1 MSKYKFVLKGKDE
14 IFSTKANGDLTYM
27 ISAMMQFVVERT
39 IESKITKKEFLES
52 CKEWYEMSMKILNES
67 ENE

>member
-14 IFSTKANGDLTYM
+14 IFSTKANGDLQYM
-27 ISAMMQFVVERT
+27 VSAMMQFVVERA

-52 CKEWYEMSMKILNES
+52 CKKCYEMSMKILNERVS
-67 ENE
+67 E